1 MEKSL
6 VLVKPDAVERGLS
19 GAILARIERDGL
31 KLIGLKMLQMTRALA
46 ERHYAVHAEKPFFPS
61 LVSYITSGPIVAAVF
76 EGEDAINRIRN
87 IMGKTDPLKAEPG
100 TIRRDFGL
108 DIEKNAIHGSDSV
121 ATAETEIALF
131 FAGMEMVSYQR
142 K

>member
-19 GAILARIERDGL
+19 GAVLARIEKEGL
-31 KLIGLKMLQMTRALA
+31 KLIALKMIQMSRALA
-46 ERHYAVHAEKPFFPS
+46 ERHYAVHNGKPFFPG
-61 LVSYITSGPIVAAVF
+61 LINYITSGPIVAAIF
-76 EGEDAINRIRN
+76 EGDDAINRIRN
-87 IMGKTDPLKAEPG
+87 IMGKTDPAKAEPG

-108 DIEKNAIHGSDSV
+108 DIEKNVIHGSDS
-121 ATAETEIALF
+121 AKTAAIEIALF
-131 FAGMEMVSYQR
+131 FAGMETVSYQR

>member
-19 GAILARIERDGL
+19 GAVLARIEKEGL
-31 KLIGLKMLQMTRALA
+31 KLIALKMIQMSRALA
-46 ERHYAVHAEKPFFPS
+46 ERHYAVHNGKPFFPG
-61 LVSYITSGPIVAAVF
+61 LINYITSGPIVAAIF
-76 EGEDAINRIRN
+76 EGDDAINRIRN
-87 IMGKTDPLKAEPG
+87 IMGKTDPAKAEPG

-108 DIEKNAIHGSDSV
+108 DIEKNVIHGSDS
-121 ATAETEIALF
+121 AETAAIEIALF
-131 FAGMEMVSYQR
+131 FAGMETVSYQR

>member
-19 GAILARIERDGL
+19 GAVLARIEKEGL
-31 KLIGLKMLQMTRALA
+31 KLIALKMIQMSRALA
-46 ERHYAVHAEKPFFPS
+46 ERHYAVHNGKPFFPG
-61 LVSYITSGPIVAAVF
+61 LINYITSGPIVAAIF
-76 EGEDAINRIRN
+76 EGDDGINRIRN
-87 IMGKTDPLKAEPG
+87 IMGKTDPAKAEPG

-108 DIEKNAIHGSDSV
+108 DIEKNVIHGSDS
-121 ATAETEIALF
+121 AETAAIEIALF
-131 FAGMEMVSYQR
+131 FAGMETVSYQR

>member
-1 MEKSL
+1 MERSL

-19 GAILARIERDGL
+19 GQIIGRIEKQGL
-31 KLIGLKMLQMTRALA
+31 KLIAMKMIQMSRTLA
-46 ERHYAVHAEKPFFPS
+46 ERHYAVHNGKPFFAG
-61 LVSYITSGPIVAAVF
+61 LINYITSGPVVAAVF
-76 EGEDAINRIRN
+76 EGDDAINRIRTV
-87 IMGKTDPLKAEPG
+87 MGKTDPAKADPG

-121 ATAETEIALF
+121 ETAQVEIALF
-131 FAGMEMVSYQR
+131 FAGMEMTSYQR

>member
-19 GAILARIERDGL
+19 GAILARIEKEGL
-31 KLIGLKMLQMTRALA
+31 KLVALKMLLMSRALA
-46 ERHYAVHAEKPFFPS
+46 ERHYAVHFGKPFFPG
-61 LVSYITSGPIVAAVF
+61 LINYITSGPIVAAVF
-76 EGEDAINRIRN
+76 EGDDAISRIRN
-87 IMGKTDPLKAEPG
+87 VMGKTDPAKAEPG

-108 DIEKNAIHGSDSV
+108 DIEKNAIHGSDS
-121 ATAETEIALF
+121 AENAVGEIALF
-131 FAGMEMVSYQR
+131 FAGMDAVSYQR